1 MLQIMGDVPPHV
13 VGVRALGIVTEEDY
27 KTALVPALEKAA
39 KEVGELNFLMIFE
52 NDLGNFSYGAWMQ
65 DAKVS
70 LKLFG
75 KWNRIAIVSD
85 QTIVEKLAHIFNF
98 ISPAAAK
105 GFPTSDIELA
115 TTWVAANEGLSQ

>member
-52 NDLGNFSYGAWMQ
+52 TDLGNFSYGAWMQ

-115 TTWVAANEGLSQ
+115 TTWVAANEGLSL